1 MRLKG
6 REARL
11 QLEVKFGWAAT
22 EITKKVVRSFEDYA
36 HVLKEGREARPW
48 LKLGRREGKLDLSWK
63 LKRKEGKLDLGWKL
77 KRREGK
83 GERQRRPLIT
93 EISEFLRTGCAL
105 QCEVDLVG
113 ALAAFKF

>member
-63 LKRKEGKLDLGWKL
+63 LKRKEGKWDLGWKL
-77 KRREGK
+77 GRREGK
-83 GERQRRPLIT
+83 HVRSP
-93 EISEFLRTGCAL
+93 
-105 QCEVDLVG
+105 
-113 ALAAFKF
+113 